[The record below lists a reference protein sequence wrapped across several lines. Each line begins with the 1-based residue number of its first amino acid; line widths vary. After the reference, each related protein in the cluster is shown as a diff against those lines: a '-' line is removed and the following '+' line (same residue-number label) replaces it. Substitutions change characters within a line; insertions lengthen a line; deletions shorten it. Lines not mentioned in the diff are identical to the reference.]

1 VATAWLF
8 RPHGA
13 PRPLELAEL
22 PRVVS
27 ADQNF
32 AWVDLSEYGD
42 EDLRGLRGLLRLDGA
57 AVDAALSPWQR
68 PTLDVFADQYFVST
82 TVAHTDPGG
91 SRVRA
96 SELDLF
102 VGRNFLVSAH
112 KLPLPFGDRLLARA
126 RRSPELVPL
135 DSAFMLY
142 LVLDELLAYYEGLG
156 EGVEDEVERMEE
168 RALTDPS
175 EAVLPAILRLKRY
188 AFAVSRLV
196 DQHRAVF
203 AAFRRADFPFVAGE
217 TVDPYYRDLQRRLER
232 LVDTV
237 LPAKEAANGAFAIYV
252 SHMAH
257 RTNRVMKLLTIVS
270 TVLLPAG
277 LILGFFGTHFDGLPL
292 SPVHARRLRPDAR
305 RPAGGAR
312 GHPRRLPPARLVLRP
327 VAFAGAAYGCAA
339 GGRAADGHP
348 LAQRPGGGCP
358 PPPDGS
364 GRPSQGGLTGGG

>member
-1 VATAWLF
+1 VRRVAVGLDHGAEQVLEVEGEAAPGSTAESRPAVATAWLF

-32 AWVDLSEYGD
+32 AWVDLSGYGD
-42 EDLRGLRGLLRLDGA
+42 EDLRGLRGLLRLDGV

-68 PTLDVFADQYFVST
+68 PTLDVFADQFFVST

-135 DSAFMLY
+135 DAAFMLY

-156 EGVEDEVERMEE
+156 EGVEDELERMEE

-188 AFAVSRLV
+188 VFAVSRLV

-217 TVDPYYRDLQRRLER
+217 AVDPYYRDLQQRLER
-232 LVDTV
+232 LVDTL

-277 LILGFFGTHFDGLPL
+277 LILGFFGTSFDGLPL
-292 SPVHARRLRPDAR
+292 YTPAAFGLMLVALLAV
-305 RPAGGAR
+305 PAGILAAF
-312 GHPRRLPPARLVLRP
+312 RRHGW
-327 VAFAGAAYGCAA
+327 F
-339 GGRAADGHP
+339 
-348 LAQRPGGGCP
+348 
-358 PPPDGS
+358 
-364 GRPSQGGLTGGG
+364 